1 MSINVLVHGTFEFI
15 AKWINRKHIILLD
28 SLLGM
33 VISLKVIQCPR
44 SIQTQPDIIVLSMY

>member
-1 MSINVLVHGTFEFI
+1 MNINVLVHGTFEFI
-15 AKWINRKHIILLD
+15 ATWINRKHIILLD